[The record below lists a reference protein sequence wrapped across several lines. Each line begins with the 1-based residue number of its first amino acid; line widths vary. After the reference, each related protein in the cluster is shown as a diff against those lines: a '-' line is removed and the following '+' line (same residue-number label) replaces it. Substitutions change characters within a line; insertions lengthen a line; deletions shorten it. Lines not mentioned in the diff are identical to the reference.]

1 MERAV
6 FGDQGGDALYER
18 HPLDGAP
25 AARHQLMYIAPRSI
39 RSNISNNQAAWL
51 SLPDTSRYTAFLP
64 NIIHRMNA
72 SGCSHASTRVMST
85 WHFHDTSED
94 TESSLHQATY
104 CVQFDE
110 GHTTTPGVLCLSRFK
125 FAKQV
130 YVGKIGN
137 YERCQF
143 HPTAAANPTVGHPG
157 ELEYVDEDRVE
168 VLVLDRMR
176 EVVQAL
182 KAVHPYEEVA
192 YDVYKLEDY

>member
-1 MERAV
+1 
-6 FGDQGGDALYER
+6 
-18 HPLDGAP
+18 
-25 AARHQLMYIAPRSI
+25 
-39 RSNISNNQAAWL
+39 
-51 SLPDTSRYTAFLP
+51 
-64 NIIHRMNA
+64 
-72 SGCSHASTRVMST
+72 MST

-110 GHTTTPGVLCLSRFK
+110 GHTTTPGVLCLRWVVSGVGLEKVGFVVNSI
-125 FAKQV
+125 AHV

-137 YERCQF
+137 YERCAFLTRGTGQF
-143 HPTAAANPTVGHPG
+143 RPTATANPTIGHPG